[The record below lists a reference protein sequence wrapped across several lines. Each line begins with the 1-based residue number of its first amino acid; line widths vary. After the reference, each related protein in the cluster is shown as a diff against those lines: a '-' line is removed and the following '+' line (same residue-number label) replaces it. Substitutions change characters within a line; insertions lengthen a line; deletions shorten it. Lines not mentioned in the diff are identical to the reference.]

1 MGLTHEQ
8 TRTCTHRCD
17 GGSQRNAPVIVAT
30 TAKAQSWTGADI
42 VTALTIVYLVLQILW
57 LLWKWWKSVKS
68 GAVQG

>member
-1 MGLTHEQ
+1 MSTQELAHTAVMEAAKGTP
-8 TRTCTHRCD
+8 
-17 GGSQRNAPVIVAT
+17 PVIVAT
-30 TAKAQSWTGADI
+30 TATAQSWTGADI

>member
-1 MGLTHEQ
+1 MSKQELAHTAAMEAVKGTP
-8 TRTCTHRCD
+8 
-17 GGSQRNAPVIVAT
+17 PVIVAT